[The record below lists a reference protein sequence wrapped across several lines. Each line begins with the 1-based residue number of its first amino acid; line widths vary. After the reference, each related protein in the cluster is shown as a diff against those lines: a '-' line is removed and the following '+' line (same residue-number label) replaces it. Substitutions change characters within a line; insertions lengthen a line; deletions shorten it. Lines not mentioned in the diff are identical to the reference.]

1 MIKIL
6 IVDDEKLERESLKSI
21 INSKYSDEIVL
32 LEAKHGREAIQIG
45 DMEKPDIVMTDI
57 KMPGIDGIQVIKKI
71 KSFLPNTYFLILT
84 AYDYFDFAKEA
95 IECGVKEYILKPF
108 DRDGILEKIDYAL
121 KFINTEREKLKS
133 QMEVEERMGSVMP
146 MLESELTYCIVDD
159 SLNSI
164 DYDNYMKY
172 LGVSLK
178 KGYCILVRLDEYNE
192 KKLRMK
198 VGEYLKEFITKTHRV
213 IYSYKF
219 TDYITFFIDCDEE
232 SEDYVV
238 IENSINISKS
248 MAYEI
253 RKKFNVSSTIGIGS
267 VHNSLESM
275 NISYSEACRCMEF
288 KQSNLKV
295 IHYNDLDKIDLGISN
310 DSENKVQHK
319 EIFYRVVNYITG
331 NYSKD
336 ISLEK
341 TAKKF
346 NLSSYYFSRTFK
358 EIFGVTFSEKLT
370 SIRMDKAKE
379 LLSKEDS
386 NIKDICYEVGYND
399 PNYFSKAFKKYV
411 GISPSEY
418 KQSS

>member
-45 DMEKPDIVMTDI
+45 DMEKPDIIMTDI

-108 DRDGILEKIDYAL
+108 DREGLLEKIDYAL

-172 LGVSLK
+172 LGVSFK
-178 KGYCILVRLDEYNE
+178 KGYCILVRLDKYNE

-213 IYSYKF
+213 VYSHKF
-219 TDYITFFIDCDEE
+219 MEYITFFVDCDEDAA
-232 SEDYVV
+232 DYPVV
-238 IENSINISKS
+238 ENSISIGRS

-253 RKKFNVSSTIGIGS
+253 RNKFNLSSTIGIGS

-319 EIFYRVVNYITG
+319 ETFYKVVNYITE

-346 NLSSYYFSRTFK
+346 NLSFYYFSRTFK

-379 LLSKEDS
+379 LLSKVDS
-386 NIKDICYEVGYND
+386 NIKEVCYEVGYND

-411 GISPSEY
+411 GMSPSEY